1 MRKLLCSAVALASLC
16 DISSAQTI
24 TQTFGTG
31 ATAFSIDFVQIGNLG
46 NAADSRN
53 GVGTKRGAVNYVY
66 SLAKYEISRDMVLN
80 ASKGGG
86 LGLTLADMIYYNGV
100 NKAATGISWN
110 EAAMF
115 VNFLNTTFGST
126 LAYKFDGNGNY
137 QVWSPGDVGYN
148 PSNQFRNS
156 LAKYFLPSTDEW
168 YKGAFGTPSGS
179 WNNFATGNLE
189 PTAVS
194 NGTANNTM
202 VYAQIYDYNIPLGPP
217 DTYPLAGPSDTISAG
232 GLSAWG
238 TMAQGGNAREWVES
252 AVDGSNDT
260 AAELRSCLGG
270 AWNDLSTP
278 MWNGISLAI
287 DPSSEISTL
296 GFRVAMIPEPSS
308 LSLLA
313 LGGVVVAL
321 RKCKRV

>member
-110 EAAMF
+110 EAARF
-115 VNFLNTTFGST
+115 VNFLHTTSGST
-126 LAYKFDGNGNY
+126 
-137 QVWSPGDVGYN
+137 
-148 PSNQFRNS
+148 
-156 LAKYFLPSTDEW
+156 
-168 YKGAFGTPSGS
+168 
-179 WNNFATGNLE
+179 
-189 PTAVS
+189 
-194 NGTANNTM
+194 
-202 VYAQIYDYNIPLGPP
+202 
-217 DTYPLAGPSDTISAG
+217 
-232 GLSAWG
+232 
-238 TMAQGGNAREWVES
+238 
-252 AVDGSNDT
+252 
-260 AAELRSCLGG
+260 
-270 AWNDLSTP
+270 
-278 MWNGISLAI
+278 
-287 DPSSEISTL
+287 
-296 GFRVAMIPEPSS
+296 
-308 LSLLA
+308 
-313 LGGVVVAL
+313 
-321 RKCKRV
+321 